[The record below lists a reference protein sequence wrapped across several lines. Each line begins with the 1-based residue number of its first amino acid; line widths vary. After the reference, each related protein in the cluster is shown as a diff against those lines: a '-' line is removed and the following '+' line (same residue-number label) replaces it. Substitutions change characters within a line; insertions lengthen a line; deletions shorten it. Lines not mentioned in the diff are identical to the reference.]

1 MEGVSSNKRFLESL
15 QDRCDK
21 DLTSNQITSVKIYRI
36 PITKES
42 EFPKIYTMTD
52 EKVYLE
58 KVYYNGVY
66 VSLYFN
72 NQDSFGSKELQVYME
87 ADLDE

>member
-1 MEGVSSNKRFLESL
+1 
-15 QDRCDK
+15 
-21 DLTSNQITSVKIYRI
+21 
-36 PITKES
+36 
-42 EFPKIYTMTD
+42 MTD